1 MNAAKNGIV
10 ALTADEAEVVSG
22 GWCGTP
28 YPGWWKVGPVPP
40 QPDPIF
46 RATVPVQLEV
56 PAVAASLAVIG

>member
-1 MNAAKNGIV
+1 MHAAKKGIV
-10 ALTADEAEVVSG
+10 ALTADELEVVNG

-28 YPGWWKVGPVPP
+28 YPGWWKVGPVP

-56 PAVAASLAVIG
+56 PVVATSLAAIG

>member
-1 MNAAKNGIV
+1 MTAVERGIV
-10 ALTADEAEVVSG
+10 VPTADELEVVSG

-28 YPGWWKVGPVPP
+28 YPGWWRVGPVP

-56 PAVAASLAVIG
+56 PAMAASLATIG